1 MTPPA
6 VSRPEVVSA
15 PLALMFTSQFLFLLC
30 KPERSKV
37 ESLPP
42 PCLTLAATA
51 AKRGGE

>member
-1 MTPPA
+1 MPLA
-6 VSRPEVVSA
+6 VCRPEVVSA
-15 PLALMFTSQFLFLLC
+15 PLAQMFTNQSLCLLC
-30 KPERSKV
+30 KPERDKM